1 MINHGGKQLHILKDV
16 IIVSMKHSM
25 MVAAVK
31 ESDPFGIIY
40 ELNAELSLFHAGA
53 SVGNPRLVALHAASS
68 CVEVGHLCMR
78 NVSIG
83 NL

>member
-1 MINHGGKQLHILKDV
+1 MEDVFPIEHGDIPLLYIGLPEGT
-16 IIVSMKHSM
+16 SFWCS
-25 MVAAVK
+25 
-31 ESDPFGIIY
+31 G
-40 ELNAELSLFHAGA
+40 NNHAGA

-68 CVEVGHLCMR
+68 CVEVGDLCMR